1 MIPDDDR
8 EDHAAPAWGVALICG
23 VAVWIAGLVAAV
35 WVVLG

>member
-8 EDHAAPAWGVALICG
+8 EDHAAPAWGVALIGG
-23 VAVWIAGLVAAV
+23 VAVWIAGLVTAV

>member
-8 EDHAAPAWGVALICG
+8 EDHAAPAWGVALIGG
-23 VAVWIAGLVAAV
+23 VAVWIIVAAV